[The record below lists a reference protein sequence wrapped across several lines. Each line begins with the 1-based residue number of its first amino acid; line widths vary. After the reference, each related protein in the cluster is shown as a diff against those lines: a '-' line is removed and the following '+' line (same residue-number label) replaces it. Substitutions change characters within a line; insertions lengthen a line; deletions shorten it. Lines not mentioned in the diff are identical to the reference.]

1 LGLCST
7 YYPQTKIFYECLPKT
22 RGCVFFCAEEKEKI
36 FQSFVKQH
44 GQSAFAFT
52 GIVLAICERIV
63 AGHHGEIKVY
73 SSGESWSTFKVTLP
87 MKHGSE

>member
-1 LGLCST
+1 MNAFLKHGGA
-7 YYPQTKIFYECLPKT
+7 IFFGT
-22 RGCVFFCAEEKEKI
+22 EEKENI
-36 FQSFVKQH
+36 FQPFVKLY
-44 GQSAFAFT
+44 GQYAFAVT